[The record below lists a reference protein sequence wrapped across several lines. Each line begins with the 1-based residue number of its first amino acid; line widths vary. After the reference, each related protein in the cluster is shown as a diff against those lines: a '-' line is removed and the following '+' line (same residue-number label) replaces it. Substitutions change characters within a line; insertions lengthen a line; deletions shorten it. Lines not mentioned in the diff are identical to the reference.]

1 MQKLFRFTFQ
11 LRAPLTM
18 QQVNLVLPA
27 VRALMER
34 EGLEPN
40 YGQLDPEGEDQ
51 WRMSGW
57 TADLDYDV
65 FLDRYPGGSIEVWQK
80 SVEEA
85 KKQYGLTADLDYD
98 VYLKRYKGR
107 SIEDWQ
113 RSVEQAIKQIVAEA
127 NPAAWTSCEW
137 RNSDDEDFE
146 VLVYEDAD
154 DE

>member
-1 MQKLFRFTFQ
+1 M
-11 LRAPLTM
+11 
-18 QQVNLVLPA
+18 VLPA

-51 WRMSGW
+51 WMMYGW

-85 KKQYGLTADLDYD
+85 RKQYGSTADLDYGVFLD
-98 VYLKRYKGR
+98 RYKGR
-107 SIEDWQ
+107 SILGWAE
-113 RSVEQAIKQIVAEA
+113 SVEEAVKQIVAEA
-127 NPAAWTSCEW
+127 NPVARASCEW
-137 RNSDDEDFE
+137 RFSDDEDF
-146 VLVYEDAD
+146 YEDAY

>member
-1 MQKLFRFTFQ
+1 MQRLFRFTFQ

-51 WRMSGW
+51 WMMSGW

-65 FLDRYPGGSIEVWQK
+65 FLDRYPGGSFEVWQK

-85 KKQYGLTADLDYD
+85 KKQYGSTADLDYG
-98 VYLKRYKGR
+98 VFLERYKGG
-107 SIEDWQ
+107 SFEDW
-113 RSVEQAIKQIVAEA
+113 RKSVEQAIKQIVAEA
-127 NPAAWTSCEW
+127 NPAAWVSCEW
-137 RNSDDEDFE
+137 RYSDDEDFE
-146 VLVYEDAD
+146 VLVYEDAC

>member
-1 MQKLFRFTFQ
+1 
-11 LRAPLTM
+11 M

-51 WRMSGW
+51 WMMSGW
-57 TADLDYDV
+57 
-65 FLDRYPGGSIEVWQK
+65 
-80 SVEEA
+80 
-85 KKQYGLTADLDYD
+85 TADLDYD

-113 RSVEQAIKQIVAEA
+113 KSVEQAIKQIVAEA
-127 NPAAWTSCEW
+127 NPAAWTFCEW

-146 VLVYEDAD
+146 VLVYEDVD